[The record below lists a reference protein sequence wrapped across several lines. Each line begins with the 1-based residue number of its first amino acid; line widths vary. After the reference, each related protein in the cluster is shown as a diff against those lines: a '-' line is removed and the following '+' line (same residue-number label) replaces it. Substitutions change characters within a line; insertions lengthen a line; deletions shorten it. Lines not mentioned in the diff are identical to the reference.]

1 MTRKRLWM
9 LVTFAGVVLFVAG
22 LVLTIVLVNETG
34 TEVPDSQC
42 SSNSMRAGPIALTC
56 VTSSDP
62 KVLLGVL
69 PLLLGIGMTGVGIWR
84 WIAAGIADSGGGG
97 LLGSIHEL
105 EEKAKELQAN
115 ALAMQANTGASAVHA
130 ETLKEIMN
138 PGTAAVT
145 TAGTPPAPPPP
156 APPAAPAPPA
166 TPAPSGPLAEPPG
179 YASPKDPP
187 PEPDK

>member
-1 MTRKRLWM
+1 MF
-9 LVTFAGVVLFVAG
+9 VTFAGVVLFVGG
-22 LVLTIVLVNETG
+22 LILTIALVNETG

-42 SSNSMRAGPIALTC
+42 ADSSMRASVSPPVALTC

-97 LLGSIHEL
+97 ILGSIREL
-105 EEKAKELQAN
+105 EDKAKELQAN
-115 ALAMQANTGASAVHA
+115 ALAQQGNPGASTVHA

-138 PGTAAVT
+138 PGAATVT
-145 TAGTPPAPPPP
+145 TAGAGATP

-179 YASPKDPP
+179 YASPANPP
-187 PEPDK
+187 AEPDK